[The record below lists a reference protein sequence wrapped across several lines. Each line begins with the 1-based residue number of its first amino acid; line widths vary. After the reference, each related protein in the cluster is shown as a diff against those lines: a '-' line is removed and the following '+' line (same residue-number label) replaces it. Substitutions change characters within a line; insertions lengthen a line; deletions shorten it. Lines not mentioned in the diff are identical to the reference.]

1 MTDVLALHCGLASGA
16 AWRPLAAALPE
27 RRLICPDLP
36 GHGPAPDWD
45 GARDFQDQALDLALA
60 AAPGGAFDV
69 VGHSF
74 GGTLALRLA
83 VEHPGRVRS
92 LTLVEPVM
100 FAAAD
105 PVERDRHLAE
115 MRPFDA
121 ALDQGDRA
129 RAAAVF
135 HGVWGA
141 GAWAEVSQR
150 ARAQITARIHLIRAT
165 EPAILR
171 DVHGTLPRLP
181 RDMPVLI
188 VTRQR
193 APRIVTSIRDGLCGR
208 MPQAETVSLGHGHM
222 VPQSAP
228 EALADKLRAFWDR
241 G

>member
-16 AWRPLAAALPE
+16 AWRALAAALPE

-36 GHGPAPDWD
+36 GHGRAPDWD

-60 AAPGGAFDV
+60 AAPGGALDV

-83 VEHPGRVRS
+83 VEHPGRVRR
-92 LTLVEPVM
+92 LALVEPVM

-105 PVERDRHLAE
+105 PAERERHAAE
-115 MRPFDA
+115 MHPFDA
-121 ALDQGDRA
+121 ALDRGDRA
-129 RAAAVF
+129 AAAAIF
-135 HGVWGA
+135 HGIWGA
-141 GAWAEVSQR
+141 GPWGDVPER

-171 DVHGTLPRLP
+171 DVPGILPRLP
-181 RDMPVLI
+181 GDVPVLI
-188 VTRQR
+188 VTRREPPAIMASIVAGLR
-193 APRIVTSIRDGLCGR
+193 AR
-208 MPQAETVSLGHGHM
+208 MPQAEAAALGEGHM
-222 VPQSAP
+222 VPQAVP
-228 EALADKLRAFWDR
+228 ILLADRLRAFWSW